1 MGLVQ
6 LNILQNE
13 SKQLSKQRYGQLSV
27 LYVILMRV
35 LYLFLLANNY

>member
-6 LNILQNE
+6 LNILQNG
-13 SKQLSKQRYGQLSV
+13 KRQISKQRYGQLSI
-27 LYVILMRV
+27 LYVITMGV

>member
-13 SKQLSKQRYGQLSV
+13 RKQTSKQRYGQLSI
-27 LYVILMRV
+27 LYVILMGV
-35 LYLFLLANNY
+35 LYLFL